1 MAAYFYIK
9 KEEQSMA
16 YTGWIERE
24 NNWYY
29 YKADKKQTGWLKDS
43 DNRWYYLQVNT
54 GMMQTGWIK
63 YKDKDCYL
71 AEKASGP
78 FKEGQAYQNVT
89 VAFDGISYKFDN
101 NCYATK
107 VIADVIS
114 DNLCKMISVFEG
126 CRLKAYKCTSGV
138 LTIGIG
144 CTNKKWTSK
153 GTITIEEAYQAFQED
168 IKVFADGVANLCKN
182 ASVNLNIYEREALIS
197 FAFNCGLG
205 ALKDSTLWQLIK
217 AGNRNATKIT
227 NAFLMWTKSGG
238 KEQPGIVK
246 RRNAEARLFLTGKYT
261 LFN

>member
-1 MAAYFYIK
+1 
-9 KEEQSMA
+9 MA
-16 YTGWIERE
+16 YTGWYQKEDGR
-24 NNWYY
+24 WFY
-29 YKADKKQTGWLKDS
+29 YKNDKAIRNDWVKDK
-43 DNRWYYLQVNT
+43 DGRWYYFNND
-54 GMMQTGWIK
+54 GSMRKGWLT
-63 YKDKDCYL
+63 YKNKKCYL
-71 AEKASGP
+71 AEKASGI
-78 FKEGQAYQNVT
+78 FKEGQAYQNIT
-89 VAFDGISYKFDN
+89 VAINGIKYKFDN
-101 NCYATK
+101 DCYATK
-107 VIADVIS
+107 VVSNNVS
-114 DNLCKMISVFEG
+114 DNLCKMIAAFEG
-126 CRLKAYKCTSGV
+126 CRLEAYRCTSGI

-144 CTNKKWTSK
+144 CTNSKWTSK

-205 ALKDSTLWQLIK
+205 SLEKSTLWQLIK

-238 KEQPGIVK
+238 KEQPGLVK

>member
-1 MAAYFYIK
+1 MASKWKWCVEDDNGKTIK
-9 KEEQSMA
+9 
-16 YTGWIERE
+16 GW
-24 NNWYY
+24 YQ
-29 YKADKKQTGWLKDS
+29 DKDK
-43 DNRWYYLQVNT
+43 WYYLNDE
-54 GMMQTGWIK
+54 GIMQTGWIK
-63 YKDKDCYL
+63 DKDGRWYYLDSDGSMKTGWIKDKGKWYYL
-71 AEKASGP
+71 ETISNGYKGSMYCNGT
-78 FKEGQAYQNVT
+78 YT
-89 VAFDGISYKFDN
+89 IDGKSYKFDSSGAWIEDTDN
-101 NCYATK
+101 S
-107 VIADVIS
+107 VS

-126 CRLKAYKCTSGV
+126 CRLKAYRCTSGV

-168 IKVFADGVANLCKN
+168 IKVFVDGVTNLCKN

-205 ALKDSTLWQLIK
+205 SLEKSTLWQLIK
-217 AGNRNATKIT
+217 AGNRNVTKIT

-238 KEQPGIVK
+238 KEQLGLVK